1 MATHNPD
8 DYTIDNEDDEYL
20 TRVVVD
26 VTARTFYLYSSEGDQ
41 RVVDDNTV
49 DEFMTLLSVI
59 RDVVDEDI
67 IAYNGPVVATKNA
80 R

>member
-1 MATHNPD
+1 MTHNPE

-20 TRVVVD
+20 TRVAID
-26 VTARTFYLYSSEGDQ
+26 VTARTFYLYSSEGAK

-59 RDVVDEDI
+59 CDVVDDDI
-67 IAYNGPVVATKNA
+67 IAYTDPLVKSEL
-80 R
+80 

>member
-1 MATHNPD
+1 MAHDPN

-26 VTARTFYLYSSEGDQ
+26 VTARTFYLYSSEGDT
-41 RVVDDNTV
+41 RVVDDNSA

-59 RDVVDEDI
+59 RDVVDDDI
-67 IAYNGPVVATKNA
+67 IAYTDPSVAIKNA

>member
-1 MATHNPD
+1 MTHNPE

-20 TRVVVD
+20 IRVTID
-26 VTARTFYLYSSEGDQ
+26 VPARSFYLYSSEGNM
-41 RVVDDNTV
+41 RIVDDNTV

-59 RDVVDEDI
+59 RDVVDDDI
-67 IAYNGPVVATKNA
+67 IAYNQLIPLTKSE

>member
-1 MATHNPD
+1 MATHNPE

-26 VTARTFYLYSSEGDQ
+26 VPARTFYLYSSEGDT

-59 RDVVDEDI
+59 RDVVDDDI
-67 IAYNGPVVATKNA
+67 IAYSEPLVKNEL
-80 R
+80 

>member
-1 MATHNPD
+1 MAHDPD

-26 VTARTFYLYSSEGDQ
+26 VTARTFYLYSSEGAK

-59 RDVVDEDI
+59 RDVVDDDI
-67 IAYNGPVVATKNA
+67 IAYTDPLVKSEL
-80 R
+80 

>member
-1 MATHNPD
+1 MTHNPD

-20 TRVVVD
+20 TRVVID
-26 VTARTFYLYSSEGDQ
+26 VTARTFYLYSSEGAK

-59 RDVVDEDI
+59 RDVVEDDI
-67 IAYNGPVVATKNA
+67 IAYTDPLVKSEL
-80 R
+80 

>member
-1 MATHNPD
+1 MTHNPD

-20 TRVVVD
+20 TRVVID
-26 VTARTFYLYSSEGDQ
+26 VTARTFYLYSSEGDT

-59 RDVVDEDI
+59 RDVVDDDI
-67 IAYNGPVVATKNA
+67 IAYNDPLVKSEL
-80 R
+80 

>member
-1 MATHNPD
+1 MATHNPE
-8 DYTIDNEDDEYL
+8 DYTIDNEGDEYL

-26 VTARTFYLYSSEGDQ
+26 VPARTFYLYSSEGDT

-59 RDVVDEDI
+59 RDVVDDDI
-67 IAYNGPVVATKNA
+67 IAYSEPLVKNEL
-80 R
+80 

>member
-1 MATHNPD
+1 MTHNPD

-20 TRVVVD
+20 TRVVID
-26 VTARTFYLYSSEGDQ
+26 VTARTFYLYSSEGDK
-41 RVVDDNTV
+41 RVVDDNSV

-67 IAYNGPVVATKNA
+67 IAYTDPLVKSEL
-80 R
+80 

>member
-1 MATHNPD
+1 MTHDPE

-20 TRVVVD
+20 TRVVID
-26 VTARTFYLYSSEGDQ
+26 VTARTFYLYSSEGDT

-59 RDVVDEDI
+59 RDVVDDDI
-67 IAYNGPVVATKNA
+67 IAYTDPHVSTKNA

>member
-1 MATHNPD
+1 MTHNPE

-20 TRVVVD
+20 TRVVID
-26 VTARTFYLYSSEGDQ
+26 VTARTFYLYSSEGAK
-41 RVVDDNTV
+41 RVVEENTV

-67 IAYNGPVVATKNA
+67 IAYTDPLVKSEL
-80 R
+80 